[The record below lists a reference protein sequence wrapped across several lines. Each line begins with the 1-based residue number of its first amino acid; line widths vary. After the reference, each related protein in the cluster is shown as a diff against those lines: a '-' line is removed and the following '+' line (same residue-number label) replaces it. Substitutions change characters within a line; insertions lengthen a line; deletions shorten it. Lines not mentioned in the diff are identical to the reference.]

1 MKNILFAILLL
12 LACSTAIYA
21 QETDTKKDKKAELNV
36 VINEGENPDL
46 YIDGIKYDAAI
57 LELLD
62 PDKIATINV
71 TKGEGKD
78 KIIVISKKNGTTK
91 FSTDQFE
98 GDVEF
103 KIKKGRGKKGGNE
116 PVIII
121 DGEVVKKGTLDKLD
135 PNTIKTIDV
144 MKGDE
149 AVEKY
154 NAPNGVIIVTTKT
167 KKN

>member
-1 MKNILFAILLL
+1 MKNIIIAISLL

-21 QETDTKKDKKAELNV
+21 QETDTKEDKKAELNV

-46 YIDGIKYDAAI
+46 YIDGIQYDAAI
-57 LELLD
+57 LDLLD

-71 TKGEGKD
+71 MKGDGKD
-78 KIIVISKKNGTTK
+78 KIIVVSKKNGTTR

-103 KIKKGRGKKGGNE
+103 QIKKGRGKKGGNE

-121 DGEVVKKGTLDKLD
+121 DDKVVKKGTLDKLD
-135 PNTIKTIDV
+135 PETIKTIEV

-149 AVEKY
+149 AIQKY
-154 NAPNGVIIVTTKT
+154 SAPNGVIIVTTKT